1 MILLLHNRYR
11 TLGGEERVVEE
22 LARIL
27 PAELGEPVHLLERAS
42 GEAGRVAAAA
52 GMLRGGLRP
61 EQVAGAVRS
70 TGARVVH
77 AHNVHPQFGPRA
89 LEAAR
94 AAGARTVLH
103 LHQYRLVCA
112 VGTCLDPSGEDCT
125 RCHGRDTR
133 PGLRL
138 RCRGS
143 VAESAVYA
151 AALAAWSGRLV
162 AAADALVAPS
172 AFTVA
177 RLRQLAAP
185 LAGRE
190 VHVVANPV
198 PEPELR
204 AAPTQGSYALCSG
217 RWAPDKGVDV
227 AIEACARARVPLVV
241 TGAGPDEAKLRA
253 LAAEQ
258 GGEVRFAGRV
268 PDAELTRLR
277 AGAALAVVP
286 SRFAETFG
294 LSCAE
299 AMASGLPVAA
309 TSAGALTDL
318 LPAADLAPPGDAGAL
333 ARLIGRLWGDAAS
346 GERNAAFIASHAAP
360 GAVAR
365 RLAAIY
371 DG

>member
-11 TLGGEERVVEE
+11 TLGGEERVVQE
-22 LARIL
+22 LSQLL
-27 PAELGEPVHLLERAS
+27 PRELGEEVRVIERIS
-42 GEAGRVAAAA
+42 GEAGRVTAAA

-61 EQVAGAVRS
+61 EQVAEAVRAG
-70 TGARVVH
+70 GARVVH
-77 AHNVHPQFGPRA
+77 AHNVHPQLGWRA

-94 AAGARTVLH
+94 EAGARTVLH

-112 VGTCLDPSGEDCT
+112 VGTCLDPAGEDCT

-143 VAESAVYA
+143 LAEAAVYA
-151 AALAAWSGRLV
+151 ASLSAWSTRLV

-177 RLRQLAAP
+177 RLRQLGAP
-185 LAGRE
+185 LDGRD

-198 PEPELR
+198 PAAKLR
-204 AAPTQGSYALCSG
+204 ADPARGDYAICSA
-217 RWAPDKGVDV
+217 RWSPDKGVDV
-227 AIEACARARVPLVV
+227 AIEACAKARVPLVV
-241 TGAGPDEAKLRA
+241 TGEGPDAADLRA
-253 LAAEQ
+253 LAARL

-268 PDAELTRLR
+268 PDAELARLR

-299 AMASGLPVAA
+299 AMAAGLPVAA
-309 TSAGALTDL
+309 TAAGALTDL
-318 LPAADLAPPGDAGAL
+318 LPAAELVVPGDAGAL
-333 ARLIGRLWGDAAS
+333 ARLIERLWGDAER
-346 GERNAAFIASHAAP
+346 GERNAAFIEAHASPA
-360 GAVAR
+360 AVAG
-365 RLAAIY
+365 RLASIY